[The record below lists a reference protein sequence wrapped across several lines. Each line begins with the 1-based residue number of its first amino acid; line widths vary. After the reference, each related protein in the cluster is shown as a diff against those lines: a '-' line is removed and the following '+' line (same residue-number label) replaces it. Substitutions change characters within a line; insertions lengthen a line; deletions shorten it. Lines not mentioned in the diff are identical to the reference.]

1 MTSNLSIFLSMNH
14 FLLLSLRT
22 LHLNLLTL
30 LILCF
35 HYVLTRQLWQ
45 SLLCY
50 LLLQLKMSK
59 RHNSHCEEDIQMV
72 NKHIKRCSASLAIR
86 KMQIKIILK
95 YDHTLIRIAKIKKIV
110 TTLNAG
116 KDVKKLITHTCVLQ
130 HIGTSMPWNSPQ
142 E

>member
-1 MTSNLSIFLSMNH
+1 M
-14 FLLLSLRT
+14 
-22 LHLNLLTL
+22 
-30 LILCF
+30 
-35 HYVLTRQLWQ
+35 
-45 SLLCY
+45 
-50 LLLQLKMSK
+50 
-59 RHNSHCEEDIQMV
+59 
-72 NKHIKRCSASLAIR
+72 KRCSASLAIR

-130 HIGTSMPWNSPQ
+130 HIGTSMPWNSSQ